1 MLTFRAILLACSTL
15 VRSQELG
22 GLAPYD
28 VARDCTPEDSFVHVD
43 FRNAE
48 LVRSNLG
55 GQGGPCATTADC
67 TETCSGC
74 AGPECAAV
82 ECIGMAREIYIK
94 KVAVNGE
101 GIGQCPWFHV
111 PRLHQLKLPC
121 IYAVACTE

>member
-1 MLTFRAILLACSTL
+1 MAAKEVRVRPQLTAPKHAAAAL
-15 VRSQELG
+15 VL
-22 GLAPYD
+22 
-28 VARDCTPEDSFVHVD
+28 
-43 FRNAE
+43 N
-48 LVRSNLG
+48 VR
-55 GQGGPCATTADC
+55 QWM
-67 TETCSGC
+67 
-74 AGPECAAV
+74 